1 MLVRNLCRVFEK
13 HKYTTFVDV
22 KLTLICFFYP
32 IVTEA
37 LFTLP
42 PSGGLSL
49 VTVTVACVTVGKC
62 VVSAS
67 RRL

>member
-32 IVTEA
+32 IVTDA
-37 LFTLP
+37 LFTFP
-42 PSGGLSL
+42 PNGGLSFVM
-49 VTVTVACVTVGKC
+49 VTATCVTVGKC

-67 RRL
+67 RRR